1 MRHGSQ
7 VRILRI
13 YSRGMEYQTK
23 GAGPRMNEEIFK
35 QIITDKCPPEFLRY
49 ALHDKVSRTQCG
61 PVIKELE
68 ASFQRMKES
77 GQIPSAEGEK
87 LYHYYLSAGEQEV
100 FNKEKFDII
109 LCTCNEAAS
118 LRVKRHLLVRQCIVD
133 ECGYAVEP
141 DAMIPLQLS
150 QQVVLI
156 GDHKQ
161 LQPVIKNRYSR
172 YIGKRQ

>member
-1 MRHGSQ
+1 
-7 VRILRI
+7 
-13 YSRGMEYQTK
+13 MEYQTK

-35 QIITDKCPPEFLRY
+35 QIITDKCSKEFLPY
-49 ALHDKVSRTQCG
+49 ALHDKVSHTQYG
-61 PVIKELE
+61 KEIE
-68 ASFQRMKES
+68 SWETKFQDMKAR
-77 GQIPSAEGEK
+77 GQIPSAEEEK
-87 LYHYYLSAGEQEV
+87 QYHYCLAAGEREV

-118 LRVKRHLLVRQCIVD
+118 LRMKQHLRVQQCIVD

-150 QQVVLI
+150 QHVVLI

-161 LQPVIKNRYSR
+161 LQPVIKNRYSV
-172 YIGKRQ
+172 GKHQWGPCLWLYVSCCEHILM